1 MKVTNRNGAP
11 EALWRNWQWRSE
23 GDLFKNGAF
32 FRESGPEIKSTPFT
46 EHTTIQFEPAKFVGR
61 LTRKAGVIQC
71 KIGKACQ
78 ACYMYNVILIII
90 HKTYCTFHFGV
101 YMEPNIFFL
110 GGFFYSKRR
119 RKRLRH
125 LSVFSVFFRLL
136 LSFFFLAGLL
146 YR

>member
-1 MKVTNRNGAP
+1 MSIANIKYAKMKVTNRNGAP

-71 KIGKACQ
+71 KIGKAC
-78 ACYMYNVILIII
+78 
-90 HKTYCTFHFGV
+90 
-101 YMEPNIFFL
+101 
-110 GGFFYSKRR
+110 
-119 RKRLRH
+119 
-125 LSVFSVFFRLL
+125 
-136 LSFFFLAGLL
+136 
-146 YR
+146 